1 MTKKLTLTFTLVFV
15 FFLSNFTFAQQETI
29 VSGLVK
35 DAITGETIIG
45 ATIIV
50 KGRVVGS
57 STDLEGNFNFGINLP
72 PPFTLIFSAVGYELR
87 EVDITEDY
95 QELTVNLRTKREF
108 STPYIK
114 WATRKEGNLLQS
126 PVAVQKQDLLTIN
139 QLPTSDFYEGL
150 GHLRDMQ
157 MTTTSLGFQSLNARG
172 FASIANTRMLQIIDG
187 VDNAPP
193 GLNFAIGN
201 LVGVSPLD
209 IAEIEVVSGS
219 SSALYGPS
227 AFNGAIFMNSKDPFS
242 YTGLSGMLKNGV
254 TNTTN
259 AGRNPFIE
267 MALRYAEAPTDN
279 FAYKMNFSYM
289 RGTDWHATDYTDE
302 DNEMLINPEKGRGV
316 NPAYDGVNVYGD
328 EIVSSFFLPNLEGGL
343 DTLRIAR
350 TGYNETDLI
359 DYLSESAKFDASFN
373 YKLTD
378 DFEII
383 GSYRF
388 GYGNS
393 QFQGAN
399 RYALRDL
406 TMHQFKLEAK
416 SDNFMLRGY
425 TSSENAGN
433 SYDMRF
439 LGWNLNRAWKS
450 DEAWFTEY
458 LGAFSGQVPNIAA
471 KDHEA
476 ARAFADRDRLIP
488 GSEEFMIMFDSLS
501 TLADFQRGA
510 KLSDN
515 SKLQHIEGLYD
526 FSDAF
531 NDKLEVV
538 VGGNWRRYKLDS
550 EGNLF
555 NDIDAPITF
564 SEFGSYAQ
572 VAKGF
577 MKKERLR
584 ILASARYD
592 KNNNFDG
599 QFTPRASIVYSHG
612 RRKEHNFRVS
622 FQTGFR
628 NPDNQSQYIA
638 LHAGV
643 VNLLG
648 GVSDNVLNYSNDF
661 TYNDTDTTTTTITVT
676 GDNVYNNSYTSA
688 SVQRFSLTQ
697 DPADLVQASVDYI
710 NPEQVTTYEAG
721 YRGVFNKRLFLDL
734 GYYRSTYTN
743 MIGNTTVLNPFYGD
757 TDGSGSGIPA
767 IVNGDYAAYQLYTN
781 ADGEATVQGVT
792 VAFDLLLDLDFRLA
806 GNYNYTSF
814 AYTGTDAIVLPGFNT
829 PGNRFSVSFGNP
841 NVYKGFG
848 FSVSHRWSEGYKW
861 KSTFGEGDIS
871 AINVTSA
878 QVSYTVPESS
888 VRIKLGGSNMFGN
901 EYQTAYGLPTVG
913 AQYFIKMTFN
923 EF

>member
-1 MTKKLTLTFTLVFV
+1 MTKKLTLTLTLVFA

-108 STPYIK
+108 STPFIK

-126 PVAVQKQDLLTIN
+126 PVAVQKQDLLNLN

-150 GHLRDMQ
+150 SHLRDIQ

-201 LVGVSPLD
+201 LVGLSPLD
-209 IAEIEVVSGS
+209 IAEVELVSGS
-219 SSALYGPS
+219 SSALYGPN

-242 YTGLSGMLKNGV
+242 YTGLSGMLQNGV
-254 TNTTN
+254 TSASN
-259 AGRNPFIE
+259 AGRNPYIE

-289 RGTDWHATDYTDE
+289 RGTDWHATDYSDSDSET
-302 DNEMLINPEKGRGV
+302 LINPNKGRGV

-328 EIVSSFFLPNLEGGL
+328 EIVSSFYLPNLEGGL

-350 TGYNETDLI
+350 TGYNEVDLI
-359 DYLSESAKFDASFN
+359 DNLSESAKFDASFT
-373 YKLTD
+373 YKLAE
-378 DFEII
+378 DFDVI

-416 SDNFMLRGY
+416 SDDFMLRGY

-458 LGAFSGQVPNIAA
+458 LGAYTGQVPGVDAE
-471 KDHEA
+471 DHAA
-476 ARAFADRDRLIP
+476 ARAFADRDRLTP
-488 GSEEFMIMFDSLS
+488 GSEEFRIMFDSLS

-510 KLSDN
+510 RLSDN
-515 SKLQHIEGLYD
+515 SRLQHVEGLYD
-526 FSDAF
+526 FSSAL

-550 EGNLF
+550 EGFLF
-555 NDIDAPITF
+555 NDANAPITF
-564 SEFGSYAQ
+564 SEFGGYAQ
-572 VAKGF
+572 VAKGL
-577 MKKERLR
+577 MKNERLR
-584 ILASARYD
+584 ILASARFD

-622 FQTGFR
+622 YQTGFR

-643 VNLLG
+643 INLLG
-648 GVSDNVLNYSNDF
+648 GVQDNVLNYQNNF
-661 TYNDTDTTTTTITVT
+661 TYNDTDSTTATVT
-676 GDNVYNNSYTSA
+676 ISGQEIYNNSYTLA
-688 SVQRFSLTQ
+688 SVQKFANTQ
-697 DPADLVQASVDYI
+697 NPADLVQADVNYI

-734 GYYRSTYTN
+734 GYYRSIYTN
-743 MIGNTTVLNPFYGD
+743 MIGNTTVLKPFEGGV
-757 TDGSGSGIPA
+757 TDGSAIPS
-767 IVNGDYAAYQLYTN
+767 IVNGHYAPYQLYTN
-781 ADGEATVQGVT
+781 ADGEAMVQGVT
-792 VAFDLLLDLDFRLA
+792 VSFDLLLDLDFRLS

-814 AYTGTDAIVLPGFNT
+814 SYTGTDRIILPGFNT
-829 PGNRFSVSFGNP
+829 PANRFSVSFGNP

-848 FSVSHRWSEGYKW
+848 FSMSHRWSQSYQW
-861 KSTFGEGDIS
+861 RSTFGEGDIP

-878 QVSYTVPESS
+878 QVSYTVPDTN
-888 VRIKLGGSNMFGN
+888 VRIKIGGSNVFGN
-901 EYQTAYGLPTVG
+901 EYRTAYGLPTVG
-913 AQYFIKMTFN
+913 GQYFIKMTFN

>member
-1 MTKKLTLTFTLVFV
+1 MTKKLTLTLTLVFA

-108 STPYIK
+108 STPFIK

-126 PVAVQKQDLLTIN
+126 PVSVQKQDLLNIN

-150 GHLRDMQ
+150 SHLRDIQ

-193 GLNFAIGN
+193 GLNFSIGN
-201 LVGVSPLD
+201 LIGVSPLD

-254 TNTTN
+254 TSASN
-259 AGRNPFIE
+259 AGRNPYIE
-267 MALRYAEAPTDN
+267 MALRYAEAPSDN

-289 RGTDWHATDYTDE
+289 RGTDWHATDYTDTDTE
-302 DNEMLINPEKGRGV
+302 TLINPDKGRGI

-359 DYLSESAKFDASFN
+359 DNLSESAKFDASFT
-373 YKLTD
+373 YKLTE
-378 DFEII
+378 DFEVI

-406 TMHQFKLEAK
+406 TMHQLKLEAK
-416 SDNFMLRGY
+416 SDDFMLRGY

-450 DEAWFTEY
+450 DETWFTEY
-458 LGAFSGQVPNIAA
+458 LGAYSGQVPGIDAE
-471 KDHEA
+471 DHAA
-476 ARAFADRDRLIP
+476 ARSFADRDRLTP
-488 GSEEFMIMFDSLS
+488 GSEEFQVMFDSLS

-510 KLSDN
+510 RLSDN
-515 SKLQHIEGLYD
+515 SRLQHVEGLYD
-526 FSDAF
+526 FSNALG
-531 NDKLEVV
+531 DKLELV

-555 NDIDAPITF
+555 NDVNAPITF

-577 MKKERLR
+577 MKNERLR
-584 ILASARYD
+584 VLASARYD
-592 KNNNFDG
+592 KNSNFDG

-622 FQTGFR
+622 YQTGFR

-638 LHAGV
+638 LHAGAI
-643 VNLLG
+643 NLLG
-648 GVSDNVLNYSNDF
+648 GVSDNVVNYQNDF
-661 TYNDTDTTTTTITVT
+661 TYNDTDSTTATVTIT
-676 GDNVYNNSYTSA
+676 GQEIYNNSYTLA
-688 SVQRFSLTQ
+688 SVQRFANTQ
-697 DPADLVQASVDYI
+697 NPDDLVQASVNYI

-734 GYYRSTYTN
+734 GYYRSIYTN
-743 MIGNTTVLNPFYGD
+743 MIGNTTVLKPYYGD
-757 TDGSGSGIPA
+757 ATTSGLGVA
-767 IVNGDYAAYQLYTN
+767 AVVNGDYAPYQLYTN
-781 ADGEATVQGVT
+781 ASGEATVQGVT
-792 VAFDLLLDLDFRLA
+792 VAFDLLLDLDFRLS

-814 AYTGTDAIVLPGFNT
+814 EYTGTDGVILPGFNT
-829 PGNRFSVSFGNP
+829 PTNRFSVSFGNP

-848 FSVSHRWSEGYKW
+848 FSMSHRWSQGYQW
-861 KSTFGEGDIS
+861 KSTFGQGAIP

-878 QVSYTVPESS
+878 QVSYTVPDTN
-888 VRIKLGGSNMFGN
+888 VRIKIGGSNVFGN